1 MKVLNKRS
9 TWIKLLVCIKR
20 SSGQS
25 LSSKRSIYCLKQ
37 SSKASYFRFHEAL
50 IYFGLNMVSE
60 GHCMDVKK
68 TAKGIIFL
76 ALYVENILLAG
87 NSMEMIKTTKQWL
100 SFILEMEDIGEARYV
115 LGVEIIRNYSKK
127 LVGLSKKHTLINL
140 GTFSDA
146 FL

>member
-1 MKVLNKRS
+1 
-9 TWIKLLVCIKR
+9 
-20 SSGQS
+20 
-25 LSSKRSIYCLKQ
+25 
-37 SSKASYFRFHEAL
+37 
-50 IYFGLNMVSE
+50 
-60 GHCMDVKK
+60 MDVKK